1 MSGERHYKIE
11 RLNPIRGL
19 YEDKYHKLT
28 DLEWLVLRE
37 DIYYGDQDIPKDDT
51 MELFCLYKDQT
62 VLEWLEWE
70 ADKLRHKAKKAA
82 EAAGEVKPE

>member
-11 RLNPIRGL
+11 RLDYIRGL

-37 DIYYGDQDIPKDDT
+37 DIYYGDQDIPTDDT
-51 MELFCLYKDQT
+51 MDLFRAFKDQM

-82 EAAGEVKPE
+82 EAAGEAKPE